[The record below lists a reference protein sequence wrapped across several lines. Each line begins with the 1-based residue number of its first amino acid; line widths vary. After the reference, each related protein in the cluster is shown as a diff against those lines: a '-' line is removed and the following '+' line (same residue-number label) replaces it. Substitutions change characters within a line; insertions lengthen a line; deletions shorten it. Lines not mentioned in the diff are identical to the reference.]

1 MYRVILFGIFMLF
14 IVACSNE
21 GEASSVTTYD
31 ASKERVFE
39 KRFIYFDR
47 SFAEDENFYRLKK
60 LIVDAKKLGFNGLV
74 WSEEY
79 IFSRLSHQNPTMNK
93 LKIRFREIADL
104 ARKNKIELI
113 PMHFNPSIPT
123 FVTKDSDPNNPFYQN
138 GKFDFAEANRVDT
151 TFIVD
156 KNEARIKPYKHSL
169 TSPKFLDKMFYFD
182 GIKPNRE
189 YKLTVT
195 LTTKNFQ
202 KGYLKVSVLD
212 SFDSGSSEILFGV
225 NQYFRNIKPTSIN
238 RKYQVYFNSLNHENL
253 NGKIKVYLPYDDED
267 GVKFSKLEIE
277 EVGLVSSLMP
287 KRKNT
292 TTIVKSKKSGKV
304 FQEGKDYTIGEEKL
318 NLLSD
323 EIKKERELL
332 VSWYPLINVARIHSQ
347 ETMADFCA
355 NPKLYIDIIKDQY
368 RRLYDLFG
376 GVDGI
381 AFNNDEWR
389 EAGFDE
395 DCKKIFQKEYA
406 KFNKSGK
413 FTGGDYI
420 GITTR
425 RIIEEGINFDTKK
438 PVYLMS
444 DMFDPNFNARNP
456 YMGVN
461 RGGEGSWEYLPKE
474 AVVFNW
480 FVNPEEPGLEDV
492 PYSSFLKSL
501 KHFSDHNISQIIAG
515 YHDDM
520 KNVETNIK
528 VYKDSDEKT
537 RKSIIG
543 FMFLIWHQGGEK
555 RASYGDMPKVVKQIC
570 KDLPG
575 KWPEDICKNIK

>member
-1 MYRVILFGIFMLF
+1 MYKIILFILF
-14 IVACSNE
+14 ILSIVSCSNE
-21 GEASSVTTYD
+21 SRASSSTYND
-31 ASKERVFE
+31 LKEKVFE

-47 SFAEDENFYRLKK
+47 NFAEDENFYKLKK

-74 WSEEY
+74 FSEEY
-79 IFSRLSHQNPTMNK
+79 LFARLSHKSDGMNK
-93 LKIRFREIADL
+93 IKARFREIADE
-104 ARKNKIELI
+104 ARKNNLEII

-123 FVTKDSDPNNPFYQN
+123 LVVKDNDPNNTFYQH
-138 GKFDFAEANRVDT
+138 GKFDFSEANRANT
-151 TFIVD
+151 TFIVN
-156 KNEARIKPYKHSL
+156 KNEAKIKPYKQVL
-169 TSPKFLDKMFYFD
+169 TSPSFMDKMFYFD

-189 YKLTVT
+189 YKLTAT
-195 LTTKNFQ
+195 LTTKKFN

-212 SFDSGSSEILFGV
+212 SFDSGDDQLLFGI
-225 NQYFRNIKPTSIN
+225 NQYFRDIKPTSIN
-238 RKYQVYFNSLNHENL
+238 RKYHVYFNSLNHKDL
-253 NGKIKVYLPYDDED
+253 NGKIKVYIPYGDED
-267 GVKFSKLEIE
+267 GVNLSKLEIE

-287 KRKNT
+287 KRDDTKI
-292 TTIVKSKKSGKV
+292 IVKSKKSNKI
-304 FQEGKDYTIGEEKL
+304 FKEGKDYTIGEEKL
-318 NLLSD
+318 ILISD
-323 EIKKERELL
+323 EIKKEKELAL
-332 VSWYPLINVARIHSQ
+332 SWYPLINVARISEQ

-355 NPKLYIDIIKDQY
+355 DPKLYIEIIKDQY
-368 RRLYDLFG
+368 QKIRDIFG

-389 EAGFDE
+389 EAGYNKK
-395 DCKKIFQKEYA
+395 CKEILKKEYT

-425 RIIEEGINFDTKK
+425 RTIEEGINFDKKK
-438 PVYLMS
+438 PIYLMS
-444 DMFDPNFNARNP
+444 DMFDPNFNAKKP

-461 RGGEGSWEYLPKE
+461 NGAEGSWEYLPKE

-492 PYSSFLKSL
+492 PYKSFLKSL
-501 KHFSDHNISQIIAG
+501 KHFSDNNISQIIAG

-520 KNVETNIK
+520 KNVDTNIK

-537 RKSIIG
+537 RESIIG

-555 RASYGDMPKVVKQIC
+555 HASYDDLPKVVKQIC
-570 KDLPG
+570 KQLPK
-575 KWPEDICKNIK
+575 KWPQDICKKLK

>member
-14 IVACSNE
+14 IIACSNE
-21 GEASSVTTYD
+21 GKASSVTIYD

-47 SFAEDENFYRLKK
+47 SFAEDENFYKLKK

-93 LKIRFREIADL
+93 LKVRFREIADL

-123 FVTKDSDPNNPFYQN
+123 FVTKDSDPNNLFYQN
-138 GKFDFAEANRVDT
+138 GKFDFSEANRADT

-156 KNEARIKPYKHSL
+156 KNEARIKPYKQSL
-169 TSPKFLDKMFYFD
+169 TSPKFLDKMFYFN
-182 GIKPNRE
+182 GTKPNRE
-189 YKLTVT
+189 YRLTVT

-212 SFDSGSSEILFGV
+212 SFDSGSNEILFGV

-238 RKYQVYFNSLNHENL
+238 RKYQVYFNSLNHKNL
-253 NGKIKVYLPYDDED
+253 NGKIKVYLPYGDED
-267 GVKFSKLEIE
+267 GIEFSKLEIE

-304 FQEGKDYTIGEEKL
+304 FQEGKDYTIAQEKL

-332 VSWYPLINVARIHSQ
+332 VSWFPLINVARIHSQ

-368 RRLYDLFG
+368 TRIRDLFG

-461 RGGEGSWEYLPKE
+461 GGGEGSWEYLPKE

-492 PYSSFLKSL
+492 PYKSFLKSL

-520 KNVETNIK
+520 KNLDTNIK

-537 RKSIIG
+537 RKSVVG

-555 RASYGDMPKVVKQIC
+555 RASYDDMPKVVKQIC